1 MIAPPEIDITA
12 GEDQGDVELDAHDE
26 VAQVTRGH
34 DAPRPR
40 TAAPRFPDDAV
51 VAAQLDMLRERFAD
65 LEESG
70 TPLVDGDYAEIDVK
84 GHVHDESI
92 EGLTAT
98 DYLYE
103 VGSGLV
109 VPELDTEL
117 HGKRPGDIL
126 APTPSSPSASATVPG
141 KRCRSRCS

>member
-1 MIAPPEIDITA
+1 MRPP
-12 GEDQGDVELDAHDE
+12 
-26 VAQVTRGH
+26 RF
-34 DAPRPR
+34 R
-40 TAAPRFPDDAV
+40 TA

-84 GHVHDESI
+84 GYVHDESI

-98 DYLYE
+98 DLYE

-126 APTPSSPSASATVPG
+126 GRRRAPRALRRPPP
-141 KRCRSRCS
+141 KRRCRSRCS